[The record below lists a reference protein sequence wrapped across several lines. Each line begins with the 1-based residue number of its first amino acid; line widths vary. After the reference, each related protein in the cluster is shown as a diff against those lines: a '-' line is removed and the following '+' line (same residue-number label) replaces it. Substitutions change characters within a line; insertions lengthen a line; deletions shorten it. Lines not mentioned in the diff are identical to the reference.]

1 MGAGST
7 EATIAAEQLADLNVA
22 VVGEAHYQLAELS
35 RLRGDLVGAEQAY
48 RRAREL
54 GREPLPGAA
63 LLLLAQGRLGDAAA
77 MARTSLADGPP
88 DTFRRARLLPAYV
101 EIALADN
108 DVDSA
113 VWASKELGSIAT
125 TFASSGF
132 LAWADHQ
139 RGAVLL
145 AQREPQAALDV
156 LRTALLAYSAMRAP
170 YDAARVRILMGEA
183 HRLLGDADAATLELE
198 AAKATFSDLGLEW
211 PNRRQGVPR
220 RPVDRPGGL
229 TDREVEV
236 LDQVASGATN
246 KQAAAAL
253 FISEKT
259 VARHLANIFAKL
271 GLSSR
276 TAAAAWANEHRLRHP
291 VPEVARQERRQP

>member
-1 MGAGST
+1 MVRPARSGAP
-7 EATIAAEQLADLNVA
+7 VCW
-22 VVGEAHYQLAELS
+22 
-35 RLRGDLVGAEQAY
+35 
-48 RRAREL
+48 
-54 GREPLPGAA
+54 
-63 LLLLAQGRLGDAAA
+63 
-77 MARTSLADGPP
+77 
-88 DTFRRARLLPAYV
+88 PAYG

-113 VWASKELGSIAT
+113 VRASEELGSIAT
-125 TFASSGF
+125 AFASSGF
-132 LAWADHQ
+132 VAWADHL

-145 AQREPQAALDV
+145 AQGKPQAALDV

-170 YDAARVRILMGEA
+170 YDAAAVRILVGQA
-183 HRLLGDADAATLELE
+183 HRLLGDADAA
-198 AAKATFSDLGLEW
+198 
-211 PNRRQGVPR
+211 
-220 RPVDRPGGL
+220 RPGGL
-229 TDREVEV
+229 TDRELDV

-276 TAAAAWANEHRLRHP
+276 TAAAAWTHEHRLRLGH
-291 VPEVARQERRQP
+291 QERLPP